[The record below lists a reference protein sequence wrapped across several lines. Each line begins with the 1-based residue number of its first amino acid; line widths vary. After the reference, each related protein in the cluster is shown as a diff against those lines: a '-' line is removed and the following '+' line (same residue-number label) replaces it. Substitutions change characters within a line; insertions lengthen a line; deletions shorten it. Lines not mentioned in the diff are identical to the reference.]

1 MAGKRDY
8 YEILG
13 VERSASADEIKKAYR
28 KLARKFHPDANPG
41 DKAAA
46 EKFKEINE
54 ANEVLSDPKK
64 RQQYDQFGF
73 VGDMPPGGGFGGA
86 QGFGGFGGGFEG
98 VDINDIFGDIFGGG
112 GFGGGRRRDPNAP
125 MRGNDLEYE
134 LQVSLEEAYRGATK
148 KVNIPRYDT
157 CDHCHGNG
165 AEPGSKIETCPTCG
179 GRGKIRQTIQTPFG
193 QMVQEHE
200 CYECRGRG
208 KKIINPCKECRGTG
222 RVRKQTAV
230 DVKIPA
236 GVDTG
241 IRLRVSGK
249 GEAGL
254 NGGPAGDLY
263 IVLSVRSDSRFARR
277 DDDLYTTV
285 EISYPQAVFGCEVKV
300 PTFDGEQILDVPA
313 GTQPNTTLRVRGK
326 GMPKLRSRNGGNG
339 NMNVL
344 VKVTVSKNPSSK
356 QKELIRQLA
365 DEMKVKTK

>member
-13 VERSASADEIKKAYR
+13 VERTASADEIKKAYR

-41 DKAAA
+41 DAAAA

-73 VGDMPPGGGFGGA
+73 VGDMPPGGGFDGA

-98 VDINDIFGDIFGGG
+98 VDINDIFGDFFGGG
-112 GFGGGRRRDPNAP
+112 SGFGRRRRDPNSP
-125 MRGNDLEYE
+125 MRGNDIEYG
-134 LQVSLEEAYRGATK
+134 LQISLEEAYRGTSK
-148 KVNIPRYDT
+148 KINIPRYDT
-157 CDHCHGNG
+157 CAHCHGSG
-165 AEPGSKIETCPTCG
+165 AEPGSKIETCPTCQ

-208 KKIINPCKECRGTG
+208 KKITNPCKNCRGTG
-222 RVRKQTAV
+222 RVRQQHSV
-230 DVKIPA
+230 DVTIPA

-241 IRLRVSGK
+241 IRLRVSGQ
-249 GEAGL
+249 GEAGI
-254 NGGPAGDLY
+254 NGGPAGDLFI
-263 IVLSVRSDSRFARR
+263 IVEVRQDSRFVRR

-285 EISYPQAVFGCEVKV
+285 EISYPQAVLGCEVKIA
-300 PTFDGEQILDVPA
+300 TFDGDEVLDVPA
-313 GTQPNTTLRVRGK
+313 GTQPNTKLRVRGR
-326 GMPKLRSRNGGNG
+326 GMPKLRSRSGGCG

-344 VKVTVSKNPSSK
+344 VKVTVPKNVTSK
-356 QKELIRQLA
+356 QKELIRKLA
-365 DEMKVKTK
+365 AEMKVKTK

>member
-8 YEILG
+8 YEVLG
-13 VERSASADEIKKAYR
+13 VERSASAEEIKKAYR
-28 KLARKFHPDANPG
+28 RLTRKYHPDANPG
-41 DKAAA
+41 NAEAA

-54 ANEVLSDPKK
+54 ANEVLSDPQK
-64 RQQYDQFGF
+64 RAQYDQFGY
-73 VGDMPPGGGFGGA
+73 VGDMPGGGAGGFGG
-86 QGFGGFGGGFEG
+86 QGFGGFGDFG
-98 VDINDIFGDIFGGG
+98 DIFGDIFGG
-112 GFGGGRRRDPNAP
+112 FAGGGRRDPNAP
-125 MRGNDLEYE
+125 MRGNDLEYG
-134 LQVSLEEAYRGATK
+134 LQISIEEAYRGVTK
-148 KVNIPRYDT
+148 KVSIPRYDT
-157 CDHCHGNG
+157 CDHCHGSG

-208 KKIINPCKECRGTG
+208 KKIVSPCRECRGTG
-222 RVRKQTAV
+222 RVRKQTTV
-230 DVKIPA
+230 DVTIPP

-263 IVLSVRSDSRFARR
+263 IIIEVRADSRFVRK

-285 EISYPQAVFGCEVKV
+285 EITYPQAVLGCQVKID
-300 PTFDGEQILDVPA
+300 TFDGQETLEVPA
-313 GTQPNTTLRVRGK
+313 GTQPNTKLRIRDR
-326 GMPKLRSRNGGNG
+326 GMPKLRSRSGGHG
-339 NMNVL
+339 NMIVL
-344 VKVTVSKNPSSK
+344 VKVTVPKNPTSK

-365 DEMKVKTK
+365 DEMKVQTK